1 MQAAPKP
8 PMTRAQKLRW
18 YAGQLMTDAATDEK
32 AGDGETAISRY
43 LQAADILLLLAKVEE
58 NYTAWK
64 YYTDTAAQCQQ
75 KARRLIALAPKEDE
89 ATPPTT
95 YLGPSPNS

>member
-18 YAGQLMTDAATDEK
+18 YATQLMTDAASDEK
-32 AGDGETAISRY
+32 KGDNETAISHY
-43 LQAADILLLLAKVEE
+43 LQAAEILLLLSKVEE

-64 YYTDTAAQCQQ
+64 YYTDNAALCQQ
-75 KARRLIALAPKEDE
+75 RVRTLIALVPKAESAP
-89 ATPPTT
+89 
-95 YLGPSPNS
+95 